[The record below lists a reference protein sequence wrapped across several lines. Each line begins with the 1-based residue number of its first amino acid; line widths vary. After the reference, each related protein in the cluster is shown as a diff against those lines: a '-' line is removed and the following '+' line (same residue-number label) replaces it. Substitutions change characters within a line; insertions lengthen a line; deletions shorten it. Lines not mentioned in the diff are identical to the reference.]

1 MPPHAGGARL
11 KDDQPTRW
19 VIASA
24 PPERTVSHLARA
36 LGISSLTARLL
47 ASRGIDSPDHAA
59 AFTSPSLRTI
69 TDPSALPGCDRA
81 ARRILDALDRDE
93 PVIIYGDYDADGITA
108 SAILYHAA
116 RHLRPNA
123 PVSTYVPHRIEEG
136 YGLNADAIRSLA
148 DDGAGL
154 IVSVDCGI
162 TAARPALAAKHAG
175 VDLIITDHH
184 NPPTDPETGRIETAL
199 LPDAHTLV
207 HPRLPRD
214 ANDDAGPSPD
224 PNLCGAG
231 VAFNIAWRLCS
242 LAAGGEDRVD
252 PPARELLLDL
262 LALAALGTIADL
274 VPLTGDN
281 RLIARFGLTRLKAT
295 GLVGVRALLGASSLD
310 GEKVTAED
318 AGFKLAPR
326 LNACGRM
333 GHARDAIELLT
344 TDDAERAEQIA
355 RDLDRLNNE
364 RRATEKTIAEH
375 AAQLAET
382 SGMTAPD
389 ARVIV
394 LAHDDWH
401 PGVIGIVCS
410 RLVERHRR
418 PVVLLARDG
427 DTCKGSGRSI
437 AGYSLHDALAH
448 CREHLRSFGGHDM
461 AAGLALDTARFER
474 FADALAEHASGSI
487 TDEMCAP
494 TQRVDCDAAIDEI
507 MGPAA
512 FEIERLGPFG
522 MGHPR
527 PALRLTGVRLARHAT
542 TMGRNRAHLDL
553 RLEAA
558 ARSATPG
565 SPTLRAVAWSK
576 GDLAGTLR
584 AGQTIEAVVRPTIN
598 RWQGRETPEVEILDL
613 RTGGRAAHP
622 SGETR
627 TLTTAPSS

>member
-1 MPPHAGGARL
+1 MPPHARGARL
-11 KDDQPTRW
+11 TDDRPTRW
-19 VIASA
+19 IIASA
-24 PPERTVSHLARA
+24 PPEQGVARLAAA
-36 LGISSLTARLL
+36 LGLSPLTARLL
-47 ASRGIDSPDHAA
+47 ASRGIAEPDQAA
-59 AFTSPSLRTI
+59 AFTNPSLRKI

-81 ARRILDALDRDE
+81 ARRMLDALDRNE
-93 PVIIYGDYDADGITA
+93 PVTIYGDYDADGITA

-116 RHLRPNA
+116 RHLRPDS
-123 PVSTYVPHRIEEG
+123 PVSTYVPHRIDEG
-136 YGLNADAIRSLA
+136 YGLNQDAIRSLA
-148 DDGAGL
+148 SEGARL

-162 TAARPALAAKHAG
+162 TAVGPAQAAKDAG

-184 NPPTDPETGRIETAL
+184 NPPTDPDTGEIDPAR

-207 HPRLPRD
+207 HPRLPRQ
-214 ANDDAGPSPD
+214 PD
-224 PNLCGAG
+224 GHAIPDQNLCGAG
-231 VAFNIAWRLCS
+231 VAFNIAWRMCS

-262 LALAALGTIADL
+262 LALAALGTVADL

-295 GLVGVRALLGASSLD
+295 RLVGVQALLRASSLD

-326 LNACGRM
+326 INACGRL
-333 GHARDAIELLT
+333 GHARDAVELLT
-344 TDDAERAEQIA
+344 TDDADRADRIA
-355 RDLDRLNNE
+355 RGLDRLNTE
-364 RRATEKTIAEH
+364 RRATEKTIAQH
-375 AAQLAET
+375 AAELAE
-382 SGMTAPD
+382 SAGMTGPD

-394 LAHDDWH
+394 LAHEDWH

-437 AGYSLHDALAH
+437 AGYSLHDALAA

-461 AAGLALDTARFER
+461 AAGLALDTER
-474 FADALAEHASGSI
+474 FQRFTDALAQHAAEHI
-487 TDEMCAP
+487 TDDMCAP
-494 TQRVDCDAAIDEI
+494 SQRVDCDAHIDEI

-527 PALRLTGVRLARHAT
+527 PAIRLTGVRLARHAT
-542 TMGRNRAHLDL
+542 TMGRNGAHLDL
-553 RLEAA
+553 RLAHA
-558 ARSATPG
+558 DSSAPPG
-565 SPTLRAVAWSK
+565 SSTLRAVAWSM
-576 GDLAGTLR
+576 GDRAGALR
-584 AGQTIEAVVRPTIN
+584 AGQAIEAVVRPTIN

-613 RTGGRAAHP
+613 RTSAQGPHP

-627 TLTTAPSS
+627 TLTTAPS